1 LKSGAPPHYFTKEVL
16 ERGFAI
22 LESQGRRGFLVT

>member
-1 LKSGAPPHYFTKEVL
+1 LLYPTTSQSEVL
-16 ERGFAI
+16 ERDFAF